1 MTPVRRAALRP
12 LALAAFVSLALL
24 TACGGSGSGKAAA
37 QDTAS
42 EARRSEATPVE
53 IALAERRP
61 IAASY
66 TGTASLQAASEAQV
80 VSKTTGVLLELMV
93 EEGDVVR
100 EGQVLARLDP
110 DRKGL
115 ALAQSEALL
124 RKLQAEYA
132 RSQELFARQ
141 LVSADQHERLRSD
154 LEVQRSAV
162 EIAKLEVSYT
172 RIVAPISGVV
182 AERLVKQGN
191 LIQNNQALFRIV
203 DNSHLEAVL
212 NLPERELATMRADLP
227 VTMQVDAL
235 PGQRFTGRVDRVS
248 PVVDA
253 GSGTFR
259 VTAAFDSGGVLRPG
273 MFGRFDVVYDERSN
287 VLTVPREAI
296 VESDGITSVFSV
308 RDGQAVRVPV
318 SLGFVNGRFAEVRDG
333 LEDGEQVVTVGK
345 VSLRD
350 GSQVQ
355 VLNAPADQGEAINAV
370 AEVSEKTVAS
380 E

>member
-1 MTPVRRAALRP
+1 MSHVRRSVARP

-24 TACGGSGSGKAAA
+24 TACGGSGGSGSASGG
-37 QDTAS
+37 QQETA
-42 EARRSEATPVE
+42 RTEATPVE
-53 IALAERRP
+53 VAIASRRQV
-61 IAASY
+61 AASY

-93 EEGDVVR
+93 EEGDIVR
-100 EGQVLARLDP
+100 EGQVLARLDT

-115 ALAQSEALL
+115 ALTQSEAQL
-124 RKLQAEYA
+124 RKLQSEYA

-141 LVSADQHERLRSD
+141 LVSADQHERLRSE
-154 LEVQRSAV
+154 LEVQRAAV

-182 AERLVKQGN
+182 AERMVKQGN

-203 DNSHLEAVL
+203 DNTRLEAVL
-212 NLPERELATMRADLP
+212 NLPERELATMRAGLP
-227 VTMQVDAL
+227 VAMQVDAL
-235 PGQRFTGRVDRVS
+235 PGQRFSGRVDRVS

-259 VTAAFDSGGVLRPG
+259 VTAAFESEGLLRPG
-273 MFGRFDVVYDERSN
+273 MFGRFEVVHDQRN
-287 VLTVPREAI
+287 DVLTVPREAL
-296 VESDGITSVFSV
+296 VEGDGMASVFSV
-308 RDGQAVRVPV
+308 RDGHAIRVPV
-318 SLGFVNGRFAEVRDG
+318 TLGFINGRFAEVRDG
-333 LEDGEQVVTVGK
+333 LEEGEQVVTVGK

-350 GSQVQ
+350 GSQVE
-355 VLNAPADQGEAINAV
+355 VLNPPVEESDPINAV
-370 AEVSEKTVAS
+370 ADANGTLAAS

>member
-1 MTPVRRAALRP
+1 MSHVRRPVARP

-24 TACGGSGSGKAAA
+24 TACGGSGGSGSADRGPQEAAR
-37 QDTAS
+37 T
-42 EARRSEATPVE
+42 EATPVE
-53 IALAERRP
+53 VAIASRRQV
-61 IAASY
+61 AASY

-100 EGQVLARLDP
+100 EGQVLARLDT

-115 ALAQSEALL
+115 ALAQSEAQL
-124 RKLQAEYA
+124 RKLQSEYA

-141 LVSADQHERLRSD
+141 LVSADQHERLRSE

-182 AERLVKQGN
+182 AERMVKQGN

-203 DNSHLEAVL
+203 DNTRLEAVL
-212 NLPERELATMRADLP
+212 NLPERELATMRAGLP
-227 VTMQVDAL
+227 VAMQVDAL
-235 PGQRFTGRVDRVS
+235 PGQRFSGRVDRVS

-259 VTAAFDSGGVLRPG
+259 VTAAFESEGLLRPG
-273 MFGRFDVVYDERSN
+273 MFGRFEVVHDQRSD
-287 VLTVPREAI
+287 VLTVPREAL
-296 VESDGITSVFSV
+296 VEGDGMASVFSV
-308 RDGQAVRVPV
+308 RDGHAVRVPV
-318 SLGFVNGRFAEVRDG
+318 TLGYINGRFAEVREG
-333 LEDGEQVVTVGK
+333 LEEGEQVVTVGK

-350 GSQVQ
+350 GSQVE
-355 VLNAPADQGEAINAV
+355 VLNPPVAEGDPINAV
-370 AEVSEKTVAS
+370 ADANGTLAAS